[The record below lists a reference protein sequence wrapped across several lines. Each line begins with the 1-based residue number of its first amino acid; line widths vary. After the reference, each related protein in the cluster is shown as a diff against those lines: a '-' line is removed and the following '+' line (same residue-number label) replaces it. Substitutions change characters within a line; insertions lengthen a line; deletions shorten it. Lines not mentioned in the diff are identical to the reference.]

1 MHPGVFCHIFASN
14 HQPKSM
20 RMKKRLTHM
29 VAMAPLFLFPLN
41 GFAQFDWTGKLKN
54 PSFESG
60 STKWHVTGT
69 YEGWQDFNIFS
80 ESAADGNNYYNLWAQ
95 RVTTIDLSQDVVLPA
110 GSYTLSAQ
118 LQTDAAGLS
127 DQHIYV
133 RSSAGTVESPAL
145 STAGLSAWTTLTLD
159 FTLEREG
166 SVRIGAL
173 GTGTGSNE
181 KGWFRIDDFRLM
193 SDKEPGNDADRTVNQ
208 VTEKITLDGRGSLF
222 ITGSTPFAEAGSV
235 DIVDTDYALVYIDAL
250 RPSEVKKLLSHVK
263 VKGVRAIS
271 ERNCQLRLF
280 DHGTIIYPYGKE
292 GKKAGD
298 FHPLEVY
305 SEPFCGGEMCN
316 SFGTENTGGFM
327 NTLTEDELNNR
338 IRSFRLKRGYM
349 VTFAVGEAGWGY
361 QRCFIADDAD
371 LIVNELPEI
380 LDNRISSYRVFRWD
394 NVGKNGVANI
404 LDNANLKK
412 LNCTWTYAWGA
423 GYSLGSDYEC
433 VPHMNHLWSTS
444 DYELGVNDQ
453 SPNLKTD
460 NEPANSADPQPA
472 SVEQELERWPQLMR
486 TGRRLL
492 SPSSFDGGDWWHKQ
506 FFDSIDARGWRCDV
520 VDIHC
525 YWNEGSFNNIKSNWA
540 DRFGRPVWI
549 TEFIWGASWSGGF
562 GIFGVAR
569 TDEERGNPSD
579 AILSK
584 NREVCARIWENINAQ
599 ECVERYAYWNDEWPC
614 SRILWNGNLTP
625 AGEYY
630 AQMKTGP
637 GYNGT
642 YDFVPREWRCQPAK
656 DLFATYSAS
665 EKACVVEWKSM
676 DCDLIETMELQ
687 RKEGTG
693 KWETMKVWTRPDS
706 VDFSYRD
713 RDVDVEGRYDYRIVE
728 TTWKGQ
734 KLTTPATTMSC
745 FIVNGSIM
753 AESRDKIKGWT
764 CVRNAQNGYTKAGS
778 GDTYFEVWN
787 DKARDIDFNY
797 YQDME
802 DLPAGVY
809 QLEAVCFN
817 TSDNVSDDYVN
828 GHVGLYAEADNILY
842 FEPVTRDS
850 EIDYSRTTVIEK
862 IIVRNGKMR
871 IGLRNIGRMTARWAG
886 ADNFRLTYLG
896 TESDVIGGKADE
908 VIAAARQKVVAI
920 MPELENGQRD
930 ASGFIFN
937 ADCGMNN
944 TKFWTVSNLGTNSGE
959 ASDGSEDNNYFDKW
973 QSESL
978 SSSLRQILSP
988 LPAGE
993 YKLSALVRGSSGLNI
1008 VLSASRRDTEGKSV
1022 NFNRTVVGNGTD
1034 NGAGSDYQNGWI
1046 YAETKPITIKTGEV
1060 LSVSASAS
1068 AGSSAW
1074 WSVDGFRLVYLGDGS
1089 EPDHISTP
1097 QSAAVRTTCYDLTGR
1112 MVKHPQSGGIY
1123 IEKQWLQDG
1132 TCRTTKRMF
1141 RE

>member
-1 MHPGVFCHIFASN
+1 MEGSETDHPGH
-14 HQPKSM
+14 H
-20 RMKKRLTHM
+20 H
-29 VAMAPLFLFPLN
+29 
-41 GFAQFDWTGKLKN
+41 
-54 PSFESG
+54 
-60 STKWHVTGT
+60 
-69 YEGWQDFNIFS
+69 
-80 ESAADGNNYYNLWAQ
+80 
-95 RVTTIDLSQDVVLPA
+95 VVLHRER
-110 GSYTLSAQ
+110 
-118 LQTDAAGLS
+118 
-127 DQHIYV
+127 QH
-133 RSSAGTVESPAL
+133 
-145 STAGLSAWTTLTLD
+145 
-159 FTLEREG
+159 
-166 SVRIGAL
+166 
-173 GTGTGSNE
+173 
-181 KGWFRIDDFRLM
+181 
-193 SDKEPGNDADRTVNQ
+193 
-208 VTEKITLDGRGSLF
+208 
-222 ITGSTPFAEAGSV
+222 
-235 DIVDTDYALVYIDAL
+235 
-250 RPSEVKKLLSHVK
+250 H
-263 VKGVRAIS
+263 
-271 ERNCQLRLF
+271 
-280 DHGTIIYPYGKE
+280 
-292 GKKAGD
+292 
-298 FHPLEVY
+298 
-305 SEPFCGGEMCN
+305 
-316 SFGTENTGGFM
+316 
-327 NTLTEDELNNR
+327 
-338 IRSFRLKRGYM
+338 
-349 VTFAVGEAGWGY
+349 
-361 QRCFIADDAD
+361 
-371 LIVNELPEI
+371 
-380 LDNRISSYRVFRWD
+380 
-394 NVGKNGVANI
+394 
-404 LDNANLKK
+404 
-412 LNCTWTYAWGA
+412 
-423 GYSLGSDYEC
+423 
-433 VPHMNHLWSTS
+433 
-444 DYELGVNDQ
+444 
-453 SPNLKTD
+453 
-460 NEPANSADPQPA
+460 
-472 SVEQELERWPQLMR
+472 
-486 TGRRLL
+486 
-492 SPSSFDGGDWWHKQ
+492 
-506 FFDSIDARGWRCDV
+506 
-520 VDIHC
+520 
-525 YWNEGSFNNIKSNWA
+525 
-540 DRFGRPVWI
+540 
-549 TEFIWGASWSGGF
+549 
-562 GIFGVAR
+562 
-569 TDEERGNPSD
+569 
-579 AILSK
+579 
-584 NREVCARIWENINAQ
+584 
-599 ECVERYAYWNDEWPC
+599 
-614 SRILWNGNLTP
+614 
-625 AGEYY
+625 
-630 AQMKTGP
+630 
-637 GYNGT
+637 
-642 YDFVPREWRCQPAK
+642 
-656 DLFATYSAS
+656 
-665 EKACVVEWKSM
+665 
-676 DCDLIETMELQ
+676 
-687 RKEGTG
+687 
-693 KWETMKVWTRPDS
+693 
-706 VDFSYRD
+706 
-713 RDVDVEGRYDYRIVE
+713 
-728 TTWKGQ
+728 
-734 KLTTPATTMSC
+734 
-745 FIVNGSIM
+745 